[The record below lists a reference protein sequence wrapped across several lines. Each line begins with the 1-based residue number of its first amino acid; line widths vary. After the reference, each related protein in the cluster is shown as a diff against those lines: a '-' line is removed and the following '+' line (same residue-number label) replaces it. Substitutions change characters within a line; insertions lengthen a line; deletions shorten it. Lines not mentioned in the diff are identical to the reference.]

1 MADKSK
7 SSRSKSEK
15 TYLTEEEIK
24 VLEEHLTE
32 WNEKPDKKSREAFVV
47 SSILPLVQQVQIEK
61 FGAEKI
67 SKDKEAK
74 MLWEKRIKVRE
85 AEIGGSALTAN
96 G

>member
-1 MADKSK
+1 M
-7 SSRSKSEK
+7 
-15 TYLTEEEIK
+15 
-24 VLEEHLTE
+24 
-32 WNEKPDKKSREAFVV
+32 V

-85 AEIGGSALTAN
+85 VEMGGSALTAN

>member
-7 SSRSKSEK
+7 VSRSKSEK

-47 SSILPLVQQVQIEK
+47 SVILPLVQQVQLEK
-61 FGAEKI
+61 FGPEKI

-74 MLWEKRIKVRE
+74 TLWEKRIKVSE
-85 AEIGGSALTAN
+85 V
-96 G
+96 